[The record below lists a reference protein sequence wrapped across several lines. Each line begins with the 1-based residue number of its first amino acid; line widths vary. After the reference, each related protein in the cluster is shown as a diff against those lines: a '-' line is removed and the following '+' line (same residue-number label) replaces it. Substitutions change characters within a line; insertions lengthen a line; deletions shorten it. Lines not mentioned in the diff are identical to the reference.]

1 VPADDEAVAC
11 GDNGLAVFERLGYRR
26 QDARVFL
33 YPFEARACR
42 RGPRREPLETQ
53 GDADQLV
60 PEELALAAALAA
72 ALIVGYSPGCVVNC
86 LAPGLAPGAAMPEV
100 APRFYRLLTIQW
112 HLSNAEP
119 L

>member
-60 PEELALAAALAA
+60 PEELALAAALWRLPSSWVTRLAA
-72 ALIVGYSPGCVVNC
+72 SLIASLLVSPQERRCRRR
-86 LAPGLAPGAAMPEV
+86 
-100 APRFYRLLTIQW
+100 PRDFTDF
-112 HLSNAEP
+112 
-119 L
+119 

>member
-1 VPADDEAVAC
+1 MHECFYTPSRLELADAD
-11 GDNGLAVFERLGYRR
+11 L
-26 QDARVFL
+26 
-33 YPFEARACR
+33 
-42 RGPRREPLETQ
+42 RREPLETQ